1 VDLQPPPALKGAA
14 RRRLRLLPL
23 PLVVLVALMLTA
35 GGGPWPTVSV
45 SRRPEGELT
54 IFQAINPPN
63 GELGLE
69 LEVEGVA
76 LRSAGSVI
84 FQIR

>member
-1 VDLQPPPALKGAA
+1 
-14 RRRLRLLPL
+14 
-23 PLVVLVALMLTA
+23 
-35 GGGPWPTVSV
+35 VSV
-45 SRRPEGELT
+45 SRRPERELT

-69 LEVEGVA
+69 VEVEGVA

-84 FQIR
+84 SQIR

>member
-1 VDLQPPPALKGAA
+1 MDLQPPPALKGAA

-23 PLVVLVALMLTA
+23 PLVVLAALMLTA
-35 GGGPWPTVSV
+35 GGPWRTVSV
-45 SRRPEGELT
+45 SRRPERELT

-69 LEVEGVA
+69 VEGVA

-84 FQIR
+84 SQIR